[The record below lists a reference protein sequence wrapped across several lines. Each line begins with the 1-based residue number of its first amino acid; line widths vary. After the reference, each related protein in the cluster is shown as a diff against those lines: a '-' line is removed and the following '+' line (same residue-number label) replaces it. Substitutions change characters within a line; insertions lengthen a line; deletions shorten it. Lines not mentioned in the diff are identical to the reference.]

1 MKPSSVNAIVAFE
14 KFITYKATANDLAVS
29 LGNVLNDYAAM
40 KGATLSDLAESNKD
54 LAICSDLCQT
64 LANVRG

>member
-1 MKPSSVNAIVAFE
+1 MKPSTINAISAFE
-14 KFITYKATANDLAVS
+14 KFVTYKATANDLAVS